1 MLPQPGIY
9 HKMVQQ
15 EVDRIRQDVIRISLA
30 IHACPEIGMQ
40 EYQACRLLSSEAS
53 ARGFQVQTPVAGME
67 TGFLARYSSSA
78 DGPRIAFLCEYD
90 ALPDLGHACGHNIIA
105 AASFGAA
112 MALKP
117 IVSELGGT
125 ILLIG
130 TPDEEAIGDA
140 ARGGKVIMGR
150 AGIFDS
156 LNAVFMMHPAGGKN
170 AAWRYAFPL
179 KDFTVRFEG
188 KPAHYTQPEKGINA
202 LESLLTF
209 LYNINSLKR
218 SWSPSVML
226 AYTITDGGGPSAITI
241 PKSAK
246 AHMTLKA
253 FDGEYLESRFEQVQ
267 ACVKAVSQMT
277 GASGQIHVLDE
288 YRHMIPNLH
297 LAAGLYKNMLSLGEP
312 VESPIDS
319 QRNLERQT
327 YPGISTDF
335 SDVSWLAPAIHGYCS
350 IGDAGLVAHT
360 PEFAEAAGSKAGN
373 AAVIL
378 AAKAMAMTAA
388 DILSDKAYADN
399 VKTEFLSYRSR
410 NYCNVPGIPPQY
422 LPFPKAF
429 LSSVIE
435 TAQGSLVTPESN
447 LR

>member
-9 HKMVQQ
+9 QKMVQE
-15 EVDRIRQDVIRISLA
+15 EVNRIQQDVIRISHA
-30 IHACPEIGMQ
+30 IHSHPEIGMQ
-40 EYQACRLLSSEAS
+40 EHRACRFLVAEAR
-53 ARGFQVQTPVAGME
+53 ARGFQVETPVAGME
-67 TGFLARYSSSA
+67 TGFVARFPSSA

-112 MALKP
+112 MALIP
-117 IVSELGGT
+117 VVYELGGT
-125 ILLIG
+125 IFLIG

-140 ARGGKVIMGR
+140 SKGGKVVMSR

-156 LNAVFMMHPAGGKN
+156 LDAAFMMHPTSGKN
-170 AAWRYAFPL
+170 AVWRYAFPL
-179 KDFTVRFEG
+179 KDFTVQFHG

-202 LESLLTF
+202 LESLLMF
-209 LYNINSLKR
+209 LNNVNSQKR

-226 AYTITDGGGPSAITI
+226 AFTITDGGGPSAITV

-253 FDGEYLESRFEQVQ
+253 FDIEYLESRFEQVQ
-267 ACVKAVSQMT
+267 ACVRAVSEMT
-277 GASGQIHVLDE
+277 GARGHIQVLDE

-297 LAAGLYKNMLSLGEP
+297 LAASLFKNMQSLGEP

-335 SDVSWLAPAIHGYCS
+335 SDVSWVVPAIHGYCS
-350 IGDAGLVAHT
+350 IGDSSLVAHT
-360 PEFAEAAGSKAGN
+360 PEFAEAAGSEAGN
-373 AAVIL
+373 AAAIQ
-378 AAKAMAMTAA
+378 AAKAMAMSAA
-388 DILSDKAYADN
+388 DILSDKAFAQN
-399 VKTEFLSYRSR
+399 VKTEFLSYRSQNFR
-410 NYCNVPGIPPQY
+410 NVPGIPPQY
-422 LPFPKAF
+422 LPFPEAF
-429 LSSVIE
+429 LSASR
-435 TAQGSLVTPESN
+435 ESI
-447 LR
+447 